1 MEKPVIERFKKAID
15 YLVKEKIAATKK
27 EIASKLGVSPSYFS
41 EILNYRI
48 NLSADLLQ
56 RFLNSYPVN
65 PAYIFS
71 ISDNLKAY
79 TPTSKGASIML
90 KQGEKAHTPTPS
102 QGVSSEN
109 VRPTSGKTVRP
120 TVRPTDKSVHP
131 TVHPTQYSGLP
142 KVVTVDKKGV
152 DNVVMVPVTA
162 RAGYLVGYGDPEFIS
177 DLPTYHIP
185 KLYGGTFRAF
195 EVEGHSMTPTIT
207 HGDIVFAE
215 WVENFND
222 MTDDRVYVVVTKSD
236 GILVKRVL
244 NRVEQY
250 GFLVCKSD
258 AIINRRHYPNINI
271 PPQDILEIWQAKM
284 YLGADFSSPSDIFD
298 RLNDLEAAIESLKQR

>member
-1 MEKPVIERFKKAID
+1 MTVFDQFAH
-15 YLVKEKIAATKK
+15 KI
-27 EIASKLGVSPSYFS
+27 GVSPSMITDIRKERTNPGVNAIRGIVSTFK
-41 EILNYRI
+41 EINPYW
-48 NLSADLLQ
+48 LL
-56 RFLNSYPVN
+56 
-65 PAYIFS
+65 
-71 ISDNLKAY
+71 
-79 TPTSKGASIML
+79 T
-90 KQGEKAHTPTPS
+90 GEGKMIKNIAHTPEAKKEINYVNKPFEAFTPS
-102 QGVSSEN
+102 GKSTNVS
-109 VRPTSGKTVRP
+109 PTLGKTVSP
-120 TVRPTDKSVHP
+120 TVSPTE
-131 TVHPTQYSGLP
+131 YSGLP
-142 KVVTVDKKGV
+142 QVVTVDKKGE

-195 EVEGHSMTPTIT
+195 EVEGHSMVPTIT
-207 HGDIVFAE
+207 QGDIVFAE

-258 AIINRRHYPNINI
+258 AVINRRHYPNINI

>member
-1 MEKPVIERFKKAID
+1 MENANFF
-15 YLVKEKIAATKK
+15 EKLMQYAEKQGINNVNELAEALKYRSP
-27 EIASKLGVSPSYFS
+27 EKLYRLKRDPNAKPSYD
-41 EILNYRI
+41 ILTDI
-48 NLSADLLQ
+48 SNLFDKLNMGWLLTGKGAIEYNTPAQ
-56 RFLNSYPVN
+56 NTSLYP
-65 PAYIFS
+65 
-71 ISDNLKAY
+71 ISKPKNEY
-79 TPTSKGASIML
+79 TPSDRRPYASPTLSKTAS
-90 KQGEKAHTPTPS
+90 PTAS
-102 QGVSSEN
+102 
-109 VRPTSGKTVRP
+109 PTE
-120 TVRPTDKSVHP
+120 
-131 TVHPTQYSGLP
+131 YSGLP
-142 KVVTVDKKGV
+142 QVVTVDKKGV

-195 EVEGHSMTPTIT
+195 EVEGHSMVPTIT
-207 HGDIVFAE
+207 QGDIVFAE
-215 WVENFND
+215 WVEKFND
-222 MTDDRVYVVVTKSD
+222 MTDDRVYVVVTKTD

-258 AIINRRHYPNINI
+258 AVINRRHYPNINI

-298 RLNDLEAAIESLKQR
+298 RLNDLEAAIEALKQR